1 MDRKPIGLIKKIII
15 VCIVFVLGIFALQL
29 IPGVMSENNKIYLNA
44 ATWSSSLV
52 QLDKND
58 SGESH
63 LIDLKDLVTV
73 DANGLVTEVKNPEG
87 VIRDGKEIM
96 LVDGLDVYYFSEV
109 CNPKLSSGEVNP
121 YYKKYL
127 TFDYCLGA
135 DINYEDASRTYKM
148 LRPVGWS
155 VPFSG
160 TFNGREHTISNI
172 FFRAIESETEYQDN
186 FVDIVDGETLEMHFF
201 SLFSQNSGTI
211 TNLGII
217 DANMIQYDIF
227 AESLIFASILVGNN
241 QSTGEVLNCYIQD
254 FRGNSAGLSAE
265 GGFEIAT
272 FVNNNDGLIKNAYVA
287 VDRITS
293 TSVSLTDA
301 TMRQPFISGN
311 DEGDYGELVNC
322 YYDAQIL
329 IGNNTYESL
338 EIDGL
343 KGIVTADFTDP
354 DKFNYSDGVWFS
366 NVTYEAKYSSYLKL
380 TYPILKGFNIH
391 EESGVKY
398 FKICTPEEL
407 VYMFEL
413 CNQYQ
418 VFREADY
425 MLMNTIDML
434 DIKQG
439 SYGFGR
445 NVFSGTFVG
454 GPKANDYNPTLVN
467 GQVSTCNSIL
477 NYTIDE
483 GISYN
488 GYHCYGFFGVLAGT
502 VENINFINLT
512 INQNDLKDNYNY
524 LEKNA
529 IGSVCGILEG
539 GEIDNVHVYSDITL
553 SDGTNTYLGTEYVG
567 GICGLA
573 TKGTIT
579 DSTTNGT
586 IVGGAKT
593 VVNNYTDYEDSSSIG
608 GILGRAENNDGV
620 INCLNGM
627 DIEGFAYSTNPG
639 INLSQFIGGVIGSGN
654 LNNTYRLQNNGNL
667 YVGVTLSNKT
677 YSNSLGYYSKV
688 YIGGVI
694 GLANSSN
701 NANGQYF
708 NNGDIYYYV
717 DDNNYKAYI
726 SGVVNVISDYAITLD
741 TFNANLNANTVI
753 NNLNSQKDYVFSS
766 LTNGGTLHI
775 ENELANSRY
784 PTKLNVVTA
793 QTNTIDIRAAGV
805 MYSYL
810 TNIEIDGAYNLDYH
824 YDRNTGTKI
833 DNTAQSIDISMMDE
847 YAPVINSD
855 NLVTYLNNVLH
866 LDTNYLHSTST
877 TFAITDTKFN
887 TYIDVKKVYNYR
899 DTYYITNNEVLSY
912 TLQLSGCLNGR
923 NFNVDNL
930 RNDGDVKV
938 YITNS
943 TTGLRLNQ
951 SPYYNYFGDYKKL
964 KVYGCLEEVSLG
976 CTAKNV
982 YNGGNITI
990 SSDGYEDDYIVNFNL
1005 YIAGICYK
1013 NVGNDP
1019 ASQQDLMIESGYEGS
1034 LHNSVNNGEIRI
1046 TSGDILTG
1054 SPTVAGAFYGVS
1066 RVGGI
1071 CAFNAST
1078 ISSTFNLGNIYN
1090 INYIQTVNNYGS
1102 YWNPDNDYNANFEV
1116 ETGGF
1121 CFGQQNEVY
1130 NTNGDYTRAN
1140 IIDSANNGTIVS
1152 MNPRDENVTW
1162 VNAAGFVARNDRC
1175 EDGNTVDQTNTSEN
1189 PHQQKIEY
1197 SINYGDIYSYNAYD
1211 GDNLTTSNEPQAK
1224 AAGFVCLG
1232 ACTIV
1237 DVINY
1242 GNVYCNKVAGGM
1254 FGHIYF
1260 NRMTAAGASATS
1272 PVYIANA
1279 INYGNVDLL
1288 NISNAILNLLYT
1300 VDHTTAIL
1308 ESYIND
1314 VHTTSAYSDNY
1325 PVGALIGMIYG
1336 RGNNYD
1342 DLSALNIKNLINFYD
1357 PVDIIGRTASMDEMN
1372 SNNNEL
1378 TVKRTT
1384 LQYMA
1389 TTKANDYS
1397 PEPFATSGT
1406 SYGIKCYYK
1415 DTTEPNNALTDIF
1428 SQNYNGGI
1436 FNENYVLR
1444 TIIPLRDANG
1454 NIVEDK
1460 ENMDMSNTDNFINDY
1475 IQFVPYSK
1483 VNDYLVD
1490 KIGLDDVVFDA
1501 AIANAQKS
1509 YYIINGLLAYKQNN
1523 GTNPAANATYNT
1535 LIANYNEKLNSE
1547 KEAIVEA
1554 IRTCLKSYPVTSET
1568 EKDLEKILDVLLDNE
1583 TASKAILDD
1592 SDVISLLNKL
1602 LYDMNDD
1609 NVNALM
1615 TKIVSDKDLLTELII
1630 NYPGVLEKYINEYA
1644 SDANITTEETAL
1656 IVEMFGTLI
1665 QNDDAINEYVNS
1677 LTDAQ
1682 KETLS
1687 SELYALV
1694 GDNEIVQNAFGKLI
1708 TSIDL
1713 TTNAQL
1719 TTLTD
1724 LIFGNDSTV
1733 EISDTEVNTIFD
1745 EMIYEEI
1752 GDLTLNELT
1761 TLIQDMQVINGDL
1774 YNFIENG
1781 RTASSEIF
1789 LPATRANHLAVVN
1802 ATNHSIQTIP
1812 ATEVSNATYTY
1823 TGTHYLNNG
1832 EYVAGGNAE
1841 YELYIVQNDNYR
1853 YNNNTRIY
1861 LYWTYANNI
1870 FTFTQ
1875 SGNNQNN
1882 DFNIWHYGK
1891 TDNGRQ
1897 GDDYNNVH
1905 TGVFGNAVA
1914 ISLSWTQGYNQT
1926 TYTVNDYNYTY
1937 VSTSTYIDYS
1947 NNTYRKNNL
1956 NMSYYMMVAMEE
1968 GLSNDNID
1976 EYKGYIKE
1984 LYKNNTNNTQK
1995 NAFINALFNLD
2006 NDTPMTDKEGFIE
2019 DNLTLDNYNVILEN
2033 ISDESSKTV
2042 IVNTFANTI
2051 TDYSNVLLEL
2061 LKALY
2066 AENAD
2071 ANVVN
2076 KMLELISS
2084 LFAEGADKLT
2094 QAQASNLTDEIVT
2107 ILNSTIT
2114 DPSEK
2119 REFLFNISS
2128 LLGNE
2133 ILEYGLTND
2142 LLSKDDYIT
2151 LICAYISEDI
2161 TLLTNNI
2168 ELFNDDVKNAVSAN
2182 IIKNDNALFKQ
2193 YIYSGS
2199 DFHEFLNLVEA
2210 AGLDIADIT
2219 DNTGIYALASS
2230 HGIENGLFIPDNI
2243 SLIDMDIYTETENG
2257 LVNDPTWRGGT
2268 EEDPDYYSLDKTD
2281 TVNYKVY
2288 YTMKQLKKSIAT
2300 TIFKMELVDGQM
2312 DENGNQSYNNAITNN
2327 IEIDYNMDDK
2337 VVNFYVPIN
2346 NDIMNSSNLYINM
2359 IGGKYELAYKASFD
2373 NETDELNIKI
2383 PTYKTVGMVL
2393 SDTFVVQAEDNRVKT
2408 EYTCNVV
2415 ITAAGYLEYN
2425 SIRTNGANSGR
2436 NDVANGTTYGEDTI
2450 VTNGVN
2456 GYNGTIDLVFNT
2468 YNLING
2474 LDLSS
2479 NLSIY
2484 KTSLENK
2491 PANFD
2496 GITYTDDNLLENGTD
2511 YKVTNGIV
2519 DIPNTE
2525 DTGFNSNTNG
2535 YDNGTVT
2542 YNVSID
2548 SNLPK
2553 GIYVIKVYISADTVY
2568 NVLFEK
2574 LPSNNA
2580 SLISLTYNGL
2590 LYERG
2595 DGEVDNN
2602 TDAEISK
2609 HKFGTII
2616 TEADL
2621 TLIEDN
2627 KPSYLDDFVIAS
2639 LATFDITNVTFS
2651 EDANSKKIY
2660 TIEYLITA
2668 EDRTTT
2674 STFTHYITE
2683 DDFDTDIEFVYLNG
2697 GVVSA
2702 TSSDA
2707 NYIYESS
2714 LEKDEN
2720 PTYRF
2725 DFALDAFYTA
2735 DDSEF
2740 FSVVLTD
2747 EAGNLLTDNSNLNI
2761 TVQEGEGFTVDF
2773 LPETESETYVFK
2785 LVYSHSNDFNDTISL
2800 EWEQE
2805 FGLIKIT
2812 KQKNRNSYLDNI
2824 TFISESVVTSI
2835 RTMISVDSISLD
2847 QYDSMLKDPTREI
2860 VCLPGKIYYND
2871 YDYVFD
2877 GNTITEKQSDF
2888 YVIGLVDRTQL
2899 EYYSPTFDLP
2909 DGAEVY
2915 RTETINGT
2923 VYKYVP
2929 YINSS
2934 DNSEVLF
2941 LVSDNDSLATASY
2954 KDSSG
2959 IDITVTNPSN
2969 TGFTYNGVTYTISP
2983 NAGSSVNNSS
2993 LMTDFVEFG
3002 SYDETNENFKYVNYR
3017 VYAEIYED
3025 TYDSVYYTDYCVSV
3039 QDLTNNIKFN
3049 IIVNDLT
3056 DVSTELRTKVENVFV
3071 EMACYAD
3078 IEGVLGVDY
3087 NTYPLYNKVGFFNY
3101 FDVEDSTNK
3110 ILKHETIRSNTSG
3123 KYEINV
3129 NLPTGYGYN
3138 YTVTDAGT
3146 TTLYTSEDSF
3156 IVTAS
3161 IVARTISINI
3171 DIVKLDSSSDDW
3183 GVTATD
3189 SPLYK

>member
-1 MDRKPIGLIKKIII
+1 MDRKPFGLIKKIII

-29 IPGVMSENNKIYLNA
+29 IPGVMNENNKIILNA
-44 ATWSSSLV
+44 ATWNSSLV

-63 LIDLKDLVTV
+63 LIDLKELVTV
-73 DANGLVTEVKNPEG
+73 DENGLVTEVRNPEG
-87 VIRDGKEIM
+87 IITEGKEIM
-96 LVDGLDVYYFSEV
+96 LVDGLDVYYFSEM
-109 CNPKLSSGEVNP
+109 CNPKLSNESVNP
-121 YYKKYL
+121 YYKQYL

-160 TFNGREHTISNI
+160 TFNGRKHTISNI
-172 FFRAIESETEYQDN
+172 FFRAIEDETEYQKFFID
-186 FVDIVDGETLEMHFF
+186 VVDGETKEMHFF
-201 SLFSQNSGTI
+201 SLFSQNAGTI
-211 TNLGII
+211 TNLGVI

-241 QSTGEVLNCYIQD
+241 QSTGKILNCYIQD
-254 FRGNSAGLSAE
+254 LRGNSGGLSAE

-272 FVNNNDGLIKNAYVA
+272 FVNNNDGLIRNAYVA

-301 TMRQPFISGN
+301 TMRQPFISRNNQGN
-311 DEGDYGELVNC
+311 YGTLQNC

-329 IGNNTYESL
+329 IGNNTYETL
-338 EIDGL
+338 NITGL
-343 KGIVTADFTDP
+343 SGINTADFTDV
-354 DKFNYSDGVWFS
+354 DKFNYEDGVWFS
-366 NVTYEAKYSSYLKL
+366 NATYEAKYSSYLKL
-380 TYPILKGFNIH
+380 TYPILKGFHIH

-398 FKICTPEEL
+398 FKIYSPEEL
-407 VYMFEL
+407 IYMFEL
-413 CNQYQ
+413 CDQYQ

-434 DIKQG
+434 DVKDG
-439 SYGFGR
+439 SYHFGQ

-454 GPKANDYNPTLVN
+454 GPKSDDYDPKLVN
-467 GQVSTCNSIL
+467 GNTSTCNSIL
-477 NYTIDE
+477 NYTITE
-483 GISYN
+483 GVSYN

-512 INQNDLKDNYNY
+512 INQNDLKGNYNY

-539 GEIDNVHVYSDITL
+539 GAINNVHVYSDITL

-573 TKGTIT
+573 TKGTISG
-579 DSTTNGT
+579 STTNGT
-586 IVGGAKT
+586 IVGGTKT
-593 VVNNYTDYEDSSSIG
+593 VINNYTDYDDSSSIG
-608 GILGRAENNDGV
+608 GILGKAENNDGI

-627 DIEGFAYSTNPG
+627 DIEGFVYSTNPG
-639 INLSQFIGGVIGSGN
+639 TNLSQFIGGVIGSGK

-667 YVGVTLSNKT
+667 YVGVKLSNKT
-677 YSNSLGYYSKV
+677 YVNSLGYYSKV

-694 GLANSSN
+694 GLANSASS
-701 NANGQYF
+701 ANGQYF

-717 DDNNYKAYI
+717 DTNNYKAYI
-726 SGVVNVISDYAITLD
+726 SGVVNVISDYAMTLD
-741 TFNANLNANTVI
+741 TFNANLTANTVI
-753 NNLNSQKDYVFSS
+753 NNLNNQDDYVFSS

-775 ENELANSRY
+775 ENELSNSRY
-784 PTKLNVVTA
+784 PAKLNVVQA
-793 QTNTIDIRAAGV
+793 RTNTIDIRAAGV

-824 YDRNTGTKI
+824 YDRNTGAKI

-847 YAPVINSD
+847 YAPAINSD
-855 NLVTYLNNVLH
+855 NMVTYLNGVLH
-866 LDTNYLHSTST
+866 LDTNYLSSKSNTLATGRNGLS
-877 TFAITDTKFN
+877 KFN

-899 DTYYITNNEVLSY
+899 DTHYITNNNVLAY

-938 YITNS
+938 YFTES
-943 TTGLRLNQ
+943 TLDVKVTSNQ
-951 SPYYNYFGDYKKL
+951 DTFYRYFGDYKKL

-990 SSDGYEDDYIVNFNL
+990 SSSGSGTTYNVNFNL

-1019 ASQQDLMIESGYEGS
+1019 ASEQDLMIESGYEGS

-1046 TSGDILTG
+1046 TSGNILTG
-1054 SPTVAGAFYGVS
+1054 NPTAAGAFYGVS

-1090 INYIQTVNNYGS
+1090 INYIQTVNNNNGG
-1102 YWNPDNDYNANFEV
+1102 WYNANFEV

-1130 NTNGDYTRAN
+1130 NEDGDYTRAN
-1140 IIDSANNGTIVS
+1140 IIDSANNGTVVS
-1152 MNPRDENVTW
+1152 MNPRNTNVTW

-1175 EDGNTVDQTNTSEN
+1175 EDGDTVDQTNTSEN

-1260 NRMTAAGASATS
+1260 NRMRAAGAGPTS

-1288 NISNAILNLLYT
+1288 TDSNTNLNLMYN
-1300 VDHTTAIL
+1300 VNHTTTGFVKRQI
-1308 ESYIND
+1308 
-1314 VHTTSAYSDNY
+1314 HTTTANSTHYA
-1325 PVGALIGMIYG
+1325 VGALIGMIYG
-1336 RGNNYD
+1336 NGNND
-1342 DLSALNIKNLINFYD
+1342 NTDLASLNIKNLINFYD
-1357 PVDIIGRTASMDEMN
+1357 PVDIIGRTTTMDTMN
-1372 SNNNEL
+1372 SNNNEIE
-1378 TVKRTT
+1378 VKGIA

-1397 PEPFATSGT
+1397 PEPFATNGT

-1415 DTTEPNNALTDIF
+1415 DTTEPNNTLNDIF
-1428 SQNYNGGI
+1428 SQDYNGGI

-1444 TIIPLRDANG
+1444 TEIPLVDANG

-1460 ENMDMSNTDNFINDY
+1460 EDMDMSNTDNFINDY

-1509 YYIINGLLAYKQNN
+1509 YYIINGLLTYKQNN
-1523 GTNPAANATYNT
+1523 GTNPTANATYET
-1535 LIANYNEKLNSE
+1535 LIENYNDKLNSE
-1547 KEAIVEA
+1547 KDAIVEA
-1554 IRTCLKSYPVTSET
+1554 IRTCLKNYPVTSET
-1568 EKDLEKILDVLLDNE
+1568 EKDLKTILDTLLANN
-1583 TASKAILDD
+1583 TATKAILDD

-1615 TKIVSDKDLLTELII
+1615 TKIVGDDDLLTELII
-1630 NYPGVLEKYINEYA
+1630 NYPEVLEKYINEYA
-1644 SDANITTEETAL
+1644 SDANITPEGTAL
-1656 IVEMFGTLI
+1656 IVEMFGTLV

-1677 LTDAQ
+1677 LTDAE

-1719 TTLTD
+1719 TTLTN
-1724 LIFGNDSTV
+1724 LVFGNDSNV
-1733 EISDTEVNTIFD
+1733 VISNAEINTIFD
-1745 EMIYEEI
+1745 EMIYEKI
-1752 GDLTLNELT
+1752 NDLTLNELS
-1761 TLIQDMQVINGDL
+1761 TLIQDMQVTTGNL

-1781 RTASSEIF
+1781 RIASSGIF

-1802 ATNHSIQTIP
+1802 TTNHSIQDIP
-1812 ATEVSNATYTY
+1812 TTVVSNGTYTY

-1853 YNNNTRIY
+1853 YNNYNGRY

-1870 FTFTQ
+1870 FTFAQ
-1875 SGNNQNN
+1875 SDRNQNN

-1891 TDNGRQ
+1891 TDNGLQ

-1905 TGVFGNAVA
+1905 TGVFGTAVET
-1914 ISLSWTQGYNQT
+1914 SVSWTDWWQ

-1947 NNTYRKNNL
+1947 KNTYNKNGL
-1956 NMSYYMMVAMEE
+1956 DMSYYMMLAMEE

-1984 LYKNNTNNTQK
+1984 LYKNNTSNNTRK
-1995 NAFINALFNLD
+1995 NAFINALFNL
-2006 NDTPMTDKEGFIE
+2006 NNATPMTDKEGFIE
-2019 DNLTLDNYNVILEN
+2019 DNLSLDNYNVLLEN

-2042 IVNTFANTI
+2042 IVNAFANTI
-2051 TDYSNVLLEL
+2051 TDYSNVLPEL
-2061 LKALY
+2061 LKTLY
-2066 AENAD
+2066 AENDDVNA
-2071 ANVVN
+2071 VN

-2084 LFAEGADKLT
+2084 LFNEGADKLT
-2094 QAQASNLTDEIVT
+2094 QIQASDLTAEIVT

-2114 DPSEK
+2114 DVSEK

-2142 LLSKDDYIT
+2142 LLSKDDYII
-2151 LICAYISEDI
+2151 LICAYIREDI
-2161 TLLTNNI
+2161 TLLINNI
-2168 ELFNDDVKNAVSAN
+2168 DLFNDDIKNAVSAN
-2182 IIKNDNALFKQ
+2182 IIKNDSNLFKQ
-2193 YIYSGS
+2193 YIYSGT
-2199 DFHEFLNLVEA
+2199 DFHAFLNLVEA

-2268 EEDPDYYSLDKTD
+2268 EEDPDYYSIDKTD

-2327 IEIDYNMDDK
+2327 IETDYDMDNK

-2346 NDIMNSSNLYINM
+2346 NDIMNSINLYINM
-2359 IGGKYELAYKASFD
+2359 IGGKYELAYKATFD
-2373 NETDELNIKI
+2373 NENDELNIKI

-2393 SDTFVVQAEDNRVKT
+2393 SDTFVVQAEDTRVKT
-2408 EYTCNVV
+2408 EYTCNVI
-2415 ITAAGYLEYN
+2415 ITAAGYLEYSN
-2425 SIRTNGANSGR
+2425 IRTNGANSGR
-2436 NDVANGTTYGEDTI
+2436 TDVANGTTYGEDTI

-2456 GYNGTIDLVFNT
+2456 GYDGTIDLVFT
-2468 YNLING
+2468 THNLING

-2484 KTSLENK
+2484 KTGLESK
-2491 PANFD
+2491 PTNFD
-2496 GITYTDDNLLENGTD
+2496 GITYTDDSLLENGVD

-2519 DIPNTE
+2519 NIPNAE
-2525 DTGFNSNTNG
+2525 GTGYNEGTNG
-2535 YDNGTVT
+2535 YNDGQVT
-2542 YNVSID
+2542 YNVSINN
-2548 SNLPK
+2548 NLPK

-2595 DGEVDNN
+2595 DGEVNNN
-2602 TDAEISK
+2602 TVAEISK
-2609 HKFGTII
+2609 HKFGTVI

-2627 KPSYLDDFVIAS
+2627 KPSYLDDFIIAP
-2639 LATFDITNVTFS
+2639 LATYEIRNAAVTETTTNGIT
-2651 EDANSKKIY
+2651 KKTY
-2660 TIEYLITA
+2660 TIEYFITA
-2668 EDRTTT
+2668 EDGITT

-2683 DDFDTDIEFVYLNG
+2683 EDFDDNIEVVYLNG

-2702 TSSDA
+2702 TSNDA

-2714 LEKDEN
+2714 LEKDET
-2720 PTYRF
+2720 PSYRF
-2725 DFALDAFYTA
+2725 DFALDAFYTTS
-2735 DDSEF
+2735 DSTF

-2747 EAGNLLTDNSNLNI
+2747 ENGNTITDDSNINI

-2773 LPETESETYVFK
+2773 LHESESKTYVFK
-2785 LVYSHSNDFNDTISL
+2785 LVYSHSNNFNDGTPLS
-2800 EWEQE
+2800 WDHE

-2835 RTMISVDSISLD
+2835 RTMISVNSITLE
-2847 QYDSMLKDPTREI
+2847 QYETMLKDSTREI
-2860 VCLPGKIYYND
+2860 VCLPGKIYYNE

-2877 GNTITEKQSDF
+2877 GTTITKKENDF

-2915 RTETINGT
+2915 RTETIDGV
-2923 VYKYVP
+2923 VYKYVLFVDE
-2929 YINSS
+2929 N
-2934 DNSEVLF
+2934 NNEVLF
-2941 LVSDNDSLATASY
+2941 LVSDNVSLASALY

-2959 IDITVTNPSN
+2959 NDITVTNQSN
-2969 TGFTYNGVTYTISP
+2969 NGFTYNGVAYTISP
-2983 NAGSSVNNSS
+2983 NAGSSINNSS
-2993 LMTDFVEFG
+2993 LMTNFVEFG
-3002 SYDETNENFKYVNYR
+3002 SYDETNGSFKYVNYR

-3025 TYDSVYYTDYCVSV
+3025 TSSNLYYTDYCVSV
-3039 QDLTNNIKFN
+3039 QDLTNNIKFD
-3049 IIVNDLT
+3049 ITVEDLT
-3056 DVSTELRTKVENVFV
+3056 NVNAELRTDVENVFV
-3071 EMACYAD
+3071 EMVCYAD

-3087 NTYPLYNKVGFFNY
+3087 SAYPLYNKIGFFNY
-3101 FDVEDSTNK
+3101 FNNTNT
-3110 ILKHETIRSNTSG
+3110 ILEHEAIRSNTSG
-3123 KYEINV
+3123 RYEIYV
-3129 NLPTGYGYN
+3129 NLPTGYGYSF
-3138 YTVTDAGT
+3138 TVKDAGIT
-3146 TTLYTSEDSF
+3146 KEYASDSTF
-3156 IVTAS
+3156 DVSAS
-3161 IVARTISINI
+3161 IVAKTISIHI
-3171 DIVKLDSSSDDW
+3171 KITKVEFVDEW
-3183 GVTATD
+3183 GVQESD
-3189 SPLYK
+3189 SPLYIESN